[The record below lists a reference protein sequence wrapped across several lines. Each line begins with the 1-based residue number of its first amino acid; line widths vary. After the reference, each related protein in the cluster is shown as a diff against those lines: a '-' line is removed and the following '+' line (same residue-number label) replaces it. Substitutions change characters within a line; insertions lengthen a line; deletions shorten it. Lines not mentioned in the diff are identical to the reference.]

1 MSKKNEQL
9 RGALGICVGSCDGV
23 VYRQVRKGRETNK
36 DEERAGAARSQR
48 EAAAETGVSQAGWLA
63 GVLFQAEHFSVC
75 TDLAAASTAAAAPTM
90 GSFTYK

>member
-1 MSKKNEQL
+1 MNREQGL
-9 RGALGICVGSCDGV
+9 HGV
-23 VYRQVRKGRETNK
+23 KGRQQQRQES
-36 DEERAGAARSQR
+36 ARL
-48 EAAAETGVSQAGWLA
+48 AGWLA